1 MNAAEL
7 RTAWQRRPAREQWML
22 GLALAAAVAA
32 VGDSLWTG
40 PLGRKLQR
48 ATSEVGTLKTQLAE
62 ATARHAEAAAQ
73 ARQAGQQEQQLR
85 ERLQAAQAAA
95 ERTRQRVA
103 ESARLPET
111 LRAIVAT
118 VGNARLLEL
127 DLAGEAEAP
136 SPAAAAASGARRIH
150 RLPITLK
157 VSGSYDELQLLLSQV
172 EQHAPAL
179 QWRSL
184 ELDSREW
191 PAIQLTLKAHV
202 PSLEPRWGAP

>member
-1 MNAAEL
+1 MNKAEL
-7 RTAWQRRPAREQWML
+7 LAALQRRPAREQWML

-32 VGDSLWTG
+32 LGDGLWTA

-48 ATSEVGTLKTQLAE
+48 ATHE
-62 ATARHAEAAAQ
+62 ATALRTQLSDATTRQAEAAAL
-73 ARQAGQQEQQLR
+73 AERSRRQEQELR
-85 ERLQAAQAAA
+85 ERLRTAQGAA
-95 ERTRQRVA
+95 EQMRQRVA

-136 SPAAAAASGARRIH
+136 PPAATAASGVRRIH

-157 VSGSYDELQLLLSQV
+157 VAGSYDELQLLLSQI

-184 ELDSREW
+184 ELDSRDW

-202 PSLEPRWGAP
+202 ASLEPRWGAP

>member
-1 MNAAEL
+1 MNKAEL
-7 RTAWQRRPAREQWML
+7 LAAWQRRPAREQWML

-48 ATSEVGTLKTQLAE
+48 ATSESSTLRTQLSDA
-62 ATARHAEAAAQ
+62 AARQAEAAALAEQ
-73 ARQAGQQEQQLR
+73 SRRQEQGLR
-85 ERLQAAQAAA
+85 ERLRTAQAAS
-95 ERTRQRVA
+95 EQMRQRVA

-136 SPAAAAASGARRIH
+136 PPSATAASGVSRIH
-150 RLPITLK
+150 RLPISLK
-157 VSGSYDELQLLLSQV
+157 VAGSYDELQLLLSQI

-179 QWRSL
+179 QWHSL
-184 ELDSREW
+184 ELDSRDW